1 MAVGAADNDFVDA
14 FITAFIST
22 FQLLL
27 VGLPLV
33 IVFSILYKKA
43 CRNSN
48 VIASSND
55 RKVLKRIGQSESLI
69 VSWITGEVRSF
80 TVSEFDI

>member
-1 MAVGAADNDFVDA
+1 MLENGKYR
-14 FITAFIST
+14 
-22 FQLLL
+22 
-27 VGLPLV
+27 
-33 IVFSILYKKA
+33 LYIH
-43 CRNSN
+43 SHPDYPN